1 MLSADEV
8 WRLQGGRNPKTYRDG
23 GGEDPECCSF
33 QEMAGEGHYGSGAGT
48 KQGIYVCT
56 SAGRFLAS
64 INSNSPKSVA
74 AMLRRAL
81 DAWSKLPEAERA
93 PAPAHSKPS
102 HRWEWS
108 YPEDG
113 MVLEE
118 TFRYLPGGDA
128 ERKGAFNRDYAWF
141 SADEAKLFVSASPAS
156 GEQRELPE
164 VLFHR
169 LARQHL
175 LNSVRGESGAFA
187 ASEVSGSLHARV
199 LAVDDDKVRLRI
211 TGTSTAVSS
220 KPWDHWRPQRIE
232 ARLIGFA
239 TFDRKQQRVER
250 FDLVAKGTVTLHATR
265 QGGKVRTRPI
275 GWLFTLAPRDTAA
288 ARLSPTHLYAYDA
301 SWVTTPK
308 VELHALPRKSMRSGG
323 AKKRKDGRR
332 PSP

>member
-1 MLSADEV
+1 MLTTDEV
-8 WRLQGGRNPKTYRDG
+8 WRLQGGRNPETYREAG
-23 GGEDPECCSF
+23 GGDPECCSF
-33 QEMAGEGHYGSGAGT
+33 QEMAGKGHYGPGAGT

-74 AMLRRAL
+74 AMLRKGL

-93 PAPAHSKPS
+93 PAPVESKPV

-113 MVLEE
+113 LVLEE
-118 TFRYLPGGDA
+118 TFRYLRDA
-128 ERKGAFNRDYAWF
+128 NAEQNGAFNRDYAWF
-141 SADEAKLFVSASPAS
+141 SAKEAKLFVSPSPTP
-156 GEQRELPE
+156 GEQRTLPK
-164 VLFHR
+164 VLFQR

-175 LNSVRGESGAFA
+175 LDSVRGERGAFA
-187 ASEVSGSLHARV
+187 ASEVSGSLQARV
-199 LAVDDDKVRLRI
+199 LDVDAGKVRLRI

-220 KPWDHWRPQRIE
+220 KPWDRWRSQRIE

-239 TFDRKQQRVER
+239 TFDRKGQR
-250 FDLVAKGTVTLHATR
+250 FDTFELVAKGTVTWHAETPD
-265 QGGKVRTRPI
+265 GKARTLPI

-301 SWVTTPK
+301 SWVTKPK
-308 VELHALPRKSMRSGG
+308 VELHALPRKPMQSGDSR
-323 AKKRKDGRR
+323 KRKDGRR
-332 PSP
+332 PPR

>member
-1 MLSADEV
+1 MLSTDEV
-8 WRLQGGRNPKTYRDG
+8 WRLQGGRDSVAYREG
-23 GGEDPECCSF
+23 GGDDPECCSF
-33 QEMAGEGHYGSGAGT
+33 QKMAGEGHYGPGAGT

-211 TGTSTAVSS
+211 TGTSTSATDRGST
-220 KPWDHWRPQRIE
+220 H
-232 ARLIGFA
+232 RL
-239 TFDRKQQRVER
+239 R
-250 FDLVAKGTVTLHATR
+250 DLR
-265 QGGKVRTRPI
+265 SQ
-275 GWLFTLAPRDTAA
+275 AA
-288 ARLSPTHLYAYDA
+288 ACRE
-301 SWVTTPK
+301 V
-308 VELHALPRKSMRSGG
+308 RSGCEGNGHPACDKARREG
-323 AKKRKDGRR
+323 ADAADRLALHSGPARHRR
-332 PSP
+332 CEALADPPVRL